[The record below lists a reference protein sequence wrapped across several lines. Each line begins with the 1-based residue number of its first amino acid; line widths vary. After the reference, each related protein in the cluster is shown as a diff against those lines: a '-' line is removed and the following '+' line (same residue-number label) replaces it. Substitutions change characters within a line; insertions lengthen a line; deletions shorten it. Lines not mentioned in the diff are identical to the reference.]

1 MLQTSKRTKISIT
14 DSMTQY
20 RKEIPTISKCEDCT
34 AALLLSIQH
43 IHSAQRNPGDDNTWY
58 ASVQIQGVAT
68 SVLLYIKLSALTG
81 THCNNRNQTLY
92 HHLSAF
98 KCQISVS
105 LGCIGLE
112 WF

>member
-20 RKEIPTISKCEDCT
+20 RKKKFQLFPSVKT
-34 AALLLSIQH
+34 ALQPCFC
-43 IHSAQRNPGDDNTWY
+43 PGDDNGWY
-58 ASVQIQGVAT
+58 TSVQIQGVTT
-68 SVLLYIKLSALTG
+68 SVLLYIKLSALTD
-81 THCNNRNQTLY
+81 THCNHRNQILY
-92 HHLSAF
+92 HHFSAF
-98 KCQISVS
+98 KYQISLS